1 MYDIRFCIRFEF
13 APIPRDVDQR
23 IGTTLSISNVPA
35 LRKKKMKKSTTKTS
49 KLAIAREPW
58 GLCTFMTSPKVLKTT

>member
-35 LRKKKMKKSTTKTS
+35 LRNKNEKVNKNTS
-49 KLAIAREPW
+49 KNDPITA
-58 GLCTFMTSPKVLKTT
+58 